1 MAKSKLIEA
10 QRSMVREA
18 AKVTLGG
25 TVQQGTAWSLTGT
38 LAIDGVPVEDIG
50 CTGVVT
56 VSTHTQTVAMAMPWE
71 DALLVILQRCG
82 LQRDKMLQILGE
94 GPTRIAAEAD
104 AIRNQNPGDIVGRME
119 EARSAG
125 LEHTAR
131 DITRV
136 TVTLDK

>member
-1 MAKSKLIEA
+1 
-10 QRSMVREA
+10 
-18 AKVTLGG
+18 
-25 TVQQGTAWSLTGT
+25 
-38 LAIDGVPVEDIG
+38 
-50 CTGVVT
+50 
-56 VSTHTQTVAMAMPWE
+56 MPWE
-71 DALLVILQRCG
+71 DAVLVMLKRCG
-82 LQRDKMLQILGE
+82 IQRDAILQILRE

-104 AIRNQNPGDIVGRME
+104 AIRNQNPGNIVGRME

>member
-1 MAKSKLIEA
+1 MAKSKLVEA

-25 TVQQGTAWSLTGT
+25 TVQQGTVWSLTGT
-38 LAIDGVPVEDIG
+38 LAIDGVPTEDIG
-50 CTGVVT
+50 CTGTVT
-56 VSTHTQTVAMAMPWE
+56 VGTHTQTIAMAMPWE
-71 DALLVILQRCG
+71 DAVLVMLKRCG
-82 LQRDKMLQILGE
+82 IQRDAILAILRE

-104 AIRNQNPGDIVGRME
+104 AIRNQNPGNIVGRME